1 MRFYFQ
7 VVCSSS
13 KTGSTIGSTIR
24 LGRHSCKQSNC
35 IDVSHLGPITG
46 PKNSP
51 ATAGSSPNICA
62 IDYSPVRRYSSEK
75 RLLKIP
81 IRSTAAPV
89 AGLFA
94 NASGAGRTL
103 VLFLL
108 APALIGIVTGS
119 CVSAATT
126 VVERWALGQ
135 LAALP
140 DVLPIVGAPLALV
153 VTLGVVVYV
162 TRVATPSTS
171 ELYIVT

>member
-1 MRFYFQ
+1 
-7 VVCSSS
+7 
-13 KTGSTIGSTIR
+13 
-24 LGRHSCKQSNC
+24 
-35 IDVSHLGPITG
+35 
-46 PKNSP
+46 
-51 ATAGSSPNICA
+51 
-62 IDYSPVRRYSSEK
+62 
-75 RLLKIP
+75 
-81 IRSTAAPV
+81 V

-171 ELYIVT
+171 ELYIVTYHDPNGRIPLSQLPGRVLGAATTVGFGGRRDSNRRRR